1 MKISPAESGAKPAMA
16 PRRVDLPQPDGPST
30 ATNSPGPTSRL
41 MSCTAA
47 TALVP
52 EPNETSTLRIR
63 IAPRVPVKEE
73 ELLILQR
80 RPDDAMACTSC
91 RSV

>member
-1 MKISPAESGAKPAMA
+1 MWRKAGHGPEKSRFAAAGRAKH
-16 PRRVDLPQPDGPST
+16 RHELTRSHVEVDVV
-30 ATNSPGPTSRL
+30 
-41 MSCTAA
+41 TAA

-80 RPDDAMACTSC
+80 RPDDAMACTSS